1 MSMDASQRMRIFS
14 PTDASL
20 AVLVVK
26 DIAQNAGLGKLKV
39 SALTTA
45 VSELTTNVIKYA
57 VHGLMTVQVLQRQ
70 QHKGIEVIVEDTGT
84 GMPREVLERAMD
96 PFFTTNMI
104 LVGLKGASFLDAGYV
119 WAPYVP
125 LQVTPTFLDPAD
137 FSFRKGL
144 RTRYGK
150 KVLRSDYY
158 ARVTVTGL

>member
-70 QHKGIEVIVEDTGT
+70 QHKGIEVIVEDRGPGIVDLNLAMQDHVSTGGT
-84 GMPREVLERAMD
+84 L
-96 PFFTTNMI
+96 
-104 LVGLKGASFLDAGYV
+104 GLGLPGTRRMVDEFEIQS
-119 WAPYVP
+119 
-125 LQVTPTFLDPAD
+125 TPG
-137 FSFRKGL
+137 SG
-144 RTRYGK
+144 TRVRIVK
-150 KVLRSDYY
+150 WC
-158 ARVTVTGL
+158 

>member
-70 QHKGIEVIVEDTGT
+70 QHKGIEVIVEDRGPGIVDLNLAMQDHVSTGGT
-84 GMPREVLERAMD
+84 L
-96 PFFTTNMI
+96 
-104 LVGLKGASFLDAGYV
+104 GLGLPGTRRMVDEFEIQS
-119 WAPYVP
+119 
-125 LQVTPTFLDPAD
+125 TPG
-137 FSFRKGL
+137 SG
-144 RTRYGK
+144 TRVRIVK
-150 KVLRSDYY
+150 WS
-158 ARVTVTGL
+158 